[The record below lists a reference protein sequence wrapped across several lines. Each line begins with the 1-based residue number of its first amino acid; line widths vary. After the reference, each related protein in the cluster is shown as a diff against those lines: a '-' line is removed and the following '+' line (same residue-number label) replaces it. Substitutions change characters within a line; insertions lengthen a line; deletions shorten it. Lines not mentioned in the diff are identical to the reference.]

1 MKTMGKLASLALA
14 TTLLAACGQ
23 SPKDKYIGAMEDA
36 GDAKA
41 GTFDMKFKDIAV
53 SGGDSQTTTMI
64 NMVKSQLNDM
74 KISGSY
80 SMPDDSKYAV
90 DVNVNAMG
98 QEIPFN
104 VIGDDKA
111 MYLSTA
117 FLSAVMDITQ
127 SLSGSSAAV
136 DTSKLKELDG
146 KYIDLQQF
154 AKDSAETTGSSVT
167 ADVENLDMKQ
177 LLAYQKDLQKEFI
190 KYLKDDVDD
199 KRFEEKDG
207 KLSFTM
213 NKDDI
218 AKLDDIQAKLA
229 KDNPDYE
236 QFKANIGDML
246 KELDKVN
253 IQTVIDSKTKKQTYD
268 VDIASAKNNI
278 DAVKF
283 TISTTPSDKVKEVT
297 VPTSDQLATEEQL
310 NEAMGAATGTDTT
323 DTTGSTTITDEQ
335 FKTLLKQAKSS
346 KASMSKA
353 QRKQALEQYKPYL
366 TDEQYTKLEKVLE
379 D

>member
-1 MKTMGKLASLALA
+1 MKTMGKLASIALA
-14 TTLLAACGQ
+14 GGLLAACGQ
-23 SPKDKYIGAMEDA
+23 SPKDEYIGAFEDA
-36 GDAKA
+36 ADAKA

-53 SGGDSQTTTMI
+53 SGGDSQTTAII

-80 SMPDDSKYAV
+80 SMPDDTKYAV
-90 DVNVNAMG
+90 DLKIDAMG

-104 VIGDDKA
+104 IIGDDKA

-117 FLSAVMDITQ
+117 FLTSVMELTQ
-127 SLSGSSAAV
+127 SFSGSSAAV

-146 KYIDLQQF
+146 KYIDMKEF
-154 AKDSAETTGSSVT
+154 AKESAAASDSTVT
-167 ADVENLDMKQ
+167 ADVEDLDMKQ
-177 LLAYQKDLQKEFI
+177 ALAYQKDFQKEFMN
-190 KYLKDDVDD
+190 YLKNDVDD

-213 NKDDI
+213 NKKDI
-218 AKLDDIQAKLA
+218 EKIDAIQAKLA

-236 QFKANIGDML
+236 QFNANIGDMV
-246 KELDKVN
+246 KELDKIN
-253 IQTVIDSKTKKQTYD
+253 IQTVIDSKSKKQTYD
-268 VDIASAKNNI
+268 VNIASAKNNI

-283 TISTTPSDKVKEVT
+283 TISTTPSDKAKAVT
-297 VPTSDQLATEEQL
+297 LPTKDQIATQEQID
-310 NEAMGAATGTDTT
+310 EAMGAATGTNS
-323 DTTGSTTITDEQ
+323 TGTAAMSDEQ

-346 KASMSKA
+346 KSAMSEA

-366 TDEQYTKLEKVLE
+366 TDEQYKELEKVLQ

>member
-1 MKTMGKLASLALA
+1 
-14 TTLLAACGQ
+14 
-23 SPKDKYIGAMEDA
+23 
-36 GDAKA
+36 
-41 GTFDMKFKDIAV
+41 
-53 SGGDSQTTTMI
+53 
-64 NMVKSQLNDM
+64 
-74 KISGSY
+74 
-80 SMPDDSKYAV
+80 
-90 DVNVNAMG
+90 
-98 QEIPFN
+98 
-104 VIGDDKA
+104 
-111 MYLSTA
+111 
-117 FLSAVMDITQ
+117 MD
-127 SLSGSSAAV
+127 
-136 DTSKLKELDG
+136 LK
-146 KYIDLQQF
+146 
-154 AKDSAETTGSSVT
+154 
-167 ADVENLDMKQ
+167 
-177 LLAYQKDLQKEFI
+177 KEFI

>member
-1 MKTMGKLASLALA
+1 
-14 TTLLAACGQ
+14 
-23 SPKDKYIGAMEDA
+23 
-36 GDAKA
+36 
-41 GTFDMKFKDIAV
+41 
-53 SGGDSQTTTMI
+53 
-64 NMVKSQLNDM
+64 
-74 KISGSY
+74 
-80 SMPDDSKYAV
+80 
-90 DVNVNAMG
+90 
-98 QEIPFN
+98 
-104 VIGDDKA
+104 

-218 AKLDDIQAKLA
+218 VKLDDIQAKLA

-283 TISTTPSDKVKEVT
+283 TISTTPSDKAKEVT

-323 DTTGSTTITDEQ
+323 DTAGSTTITDEQ
-335 FKTLLKQAKSS
+335 FKTLIKQAKSS